1 MDHSCYVLPLS
12 EGDCS
17 VLLNVKDWL
26 MGGVCRI
33 LVPSNG
39 KLRDWVLFFS
49 GRLSEEIEKLSYE
62 ENVLLYAHVKG

>member
-1 MDHSCYVLPLS
+1 M
-12 EGDCS
+12 
-17 VLLNVKDWL
+17 LLNVKDWL